1 MDGIHLGNINLC
13 ILPLYDV
20 CSDMCSYFL

>member
-1 MDGIHLGNINLC
+1 MDGIRLDNRNLC

-20 CSDMCSYFL
+20 CSVICSYCL